1 MRVPALPG
9 HRENTVGEIEMTEL
23 TTTFSRKQRRTGEGT
38 PPDTSTV
45 QSTETTLI
53 TEQQVLMSTAAAVAI
68 PPAKT
73 RRFGDVVHALAGK
86 VRAVLASSEKPPARK
101 HYPKRH
107 VWLDNALMAREMD
120 RL

>member
-1 MRVPALPG
+1 
-9 HRENTVGEIEMTEL
+9 MTEL
-23 TTTFSRKQRRTGEGT
+23 ATTFSRKQQTDTDTT
-38 PPDTSTV
+38 PAPSSA

-53 TEQQVLMSTAAAVAI
+53 TEQQVLISTAAAVAL

-73 RRFGDVVHALAGK
+73 RHFIDVVHALAGK
-86 VRAVLASSEKPPARK
+86 VRAVFASSEKPPARK

>member
-23 TTTFSRKQRRTGEGT
+23 TTTFSRKEQTDTGTT
-38 PPDTSTV
+38 PAPSSA

-53 TEQQVLMSTAAAVAI
+53 TEQQVLMSTAAAVAL
-68 PPAKT
+68 PPKT
-73 RRFGDVVHALAGK
+73 RHFIDVVHALADK
-86 VRAVLASSEKPPARK
+86 VRAVFASSEKPPARK